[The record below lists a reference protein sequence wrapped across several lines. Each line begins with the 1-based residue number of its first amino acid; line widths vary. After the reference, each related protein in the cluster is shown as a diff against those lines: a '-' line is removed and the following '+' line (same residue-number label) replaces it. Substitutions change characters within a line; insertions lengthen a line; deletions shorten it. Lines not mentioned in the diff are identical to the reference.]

1 MQKLLTLTLLCFT
14 GMHIL
19 TAQSSPLDKS
29 ITMEPGTYTI
39 EQVLKDISAASDFS
53 FSYSPD
59 QVPLDQRVRI
69 ADTEQT
75 VAQVLTSIFKDTNI
89 DYRARGNVV
98 ILKKKPGPKANR
110 ITLSGKVTDQNSGEP
125 LIGAYVKVAD
135 RPYGAVTN
143 PYGFYSLTIPAGDYG
158 LWYSYLGYQSATYRL
173 SLKKDTRL
181 NVELA
186 DSLMTLEDVTVTSD
200 PQKNILNP
208 QLGVNNLESQTFSN
222 IAYLFGEVDIIS
234 GIRLLPGVSTVG
246 EGASGFNVRGGGI
259 DQNLILLDEA
269 PVYNSAH
276 YFGLFSIFNP
286 DVVKDVKLYKSS
298 LPANYGGAVASV
310 FDVRQKEGNNKKF
323 RLKGGVG
330 IPAVRL
336 TAEGPLIK
344 DRSSFLVGFRSTFV
358 DLSSFTFNDGTLENS
373 EAGFED
379 FNAKVNYSL
388 NEKNTL
394 YLSAYLGRDE
404 IAMDDGENLQWG
416 NSSATLRWN
425 RILNQRLFANFTGV
439 FSRYDFRVKQLAGGS
454 PLEIAAKIS
463 DYHLKADYYYYL
475 SPRHQLDF
483 GGSIVW
489 HDFEPGRYTWNN
501 RTTELDQEQALEASL
516 YVSDEFTLN
525 PKTTLQLGLRYSA
538 FFNVG
543 PGEVFLY
550 QSQLPITTNTIIDTV
565 QYHNLELIKQYHN
578 LEPRISLV
586 HTLNATSSLKFTYNR
601 SAQYTHLMS
610 NTTTSMLTDLW
621 KLSDS
626 YLKPQ
631 IGNQIALGYF
641 RNFDQNKIE
650 SSVELFYRRVN
661 NVVDFKDGADLALNP
676 AIETELLQGEGRA
689 YGMEL
694 FVRKKA
700 GRLTGWVGY
709 TLSRSERRIK
719 GRFPQ
724 ETINSGS
731 YYPSNYD
738 RTHDFKWIN
747 SYQISKRWNLSA
759 NFVFSTGRPV
769 TLPDGRYE
777 FEGTI
782 VPDFSSR
789 NQQRVS
795 NYHRLDLSAQLLGKN
810 KKKKRWQGSL
820 TFAIYNVYFHKNVF
834 DYKFEQVPGDPYET
848 RIVESSLIGNAIPS
862 ITYNFEF

>member
-1 MQKLLTLTLLCFT
+1 M
-14 GMHIL
+14 
-19 TAQSSPLDKS
+19 
-29 ITMEPGTYTI
+29 
-39 EQVLKDISAASDFS
+39 VVIS
-53 FSYSPD
+53 
-59 QVPLDQRVRI
+59 
-69 ADTEQT
+69 DTEQT
-75 VAQVLTSIFKDTNI
+75 VGQVLTNLFKDANI
-89 DYRARGNVV
+89 DFRVRGNVI
-98 ILKKKPGPKANR
+98 ILKKKPNPKENR
-110 ITLSGKVTDQNSGEP
+110 VTLSGTVTDQNSGEP
-125 LIGAYVKVAD
+125 LIGAYVKVD
-135 RPYGAVTN
+135 DQPYGTITN
-143 PYGFYSLTIPAGDYG
+143 PYGFYSLTLPAGEYD
-158 LWYSYLGYQSATYRL
+158 LWYSFLGYQSAEHRL
-173 SLKKDTRL
+173 SLVENKRL

-186 DSLMTLEDVTVTSD
+186 DSLITLEDVTVTSD
-200 PQKNILNP
+200 PQKNVINP
-208 QLGVNNLESQTFSN
+208 QLGVNNLEGQSFSN

-234 GIRLLPGVSTVG
+234 GIRLLPGVSTIG

-358 DLSSFTFNDGTLENS
+358 DLSSFTFSDGTLENS
-373 EAGFED
+373 ESGFTD
-379 FNAKVNYSL
+379 FNLKVNYTL
-388 NEKNTL
+388 NQKNKL
-394 YLSAYLGRDE
+394 YLSAYVGRDE
-404 IAMDDGENLQWG
+404 IAVDDGENLQWG

-425 RILNQRLFANFTGV
+425 RIVNQRLFANFTAV
-439 FSRYDFRVKQLAGGS
+439 LSQYDFRIKQLAGGR
-454 PLEIAAKIS
+454 PLETAAEIS

-483 GGSIVW
+483 GGSVIW
-489 HDFEPGRYTWNN
+489 HNFEPGRYTWNN
-501 RTTELDQEQALEASL
+501 STTELDQEQALEASL
-516 YVSDEFTLN
+516 YISDEFTFS
-525 PKTTLQLGLRYSA
+525 PKTTLQLGLRYSS

-543 PGEVFLY
+543 PGDVFLY
-550 QSQLPITTNTIIDTV
+550 QPQLPRTTNTIIDTV
-565 QYHNLELIKQYHN
+565 QYDNLELIKHYHN

-586 HTLNATSSLKFTYNR
+586 HTLNETSSLKFTYNR

-621 KLSDS
+621 KLSDR

-631 IGNQIALGYF
+631 IGNQVAVGYF
-641 RNFDQNKIE
+641 RNFDQNRIE

-661 NVVDFKDGADLALNP
+661 NVVDFKNGADLALNP

-694 FVRKKA
+694 FVRKNT
-700 GRLTGWVGY
+700 GRFTGWMGY
-709 TLSRSERRIK
+709 TLSRTERRFQ

-724 ETINSGS
+724 ETINSGN
-731 YYPSNYD
+731 YYPANYD
-738 RTHDFKWIN
+738 KTHDFKWIN
-747 SYQISKRWNLSA
+747 SYQLSKRWSLSA

-777 FEGTI
+777 FERTM

-795 NYHRLDLSAQLLGKN
+795 DYHRLDLSARLLGKN
-810 KKKKRWQGSL
+810 KKKRRWQGSL
-820 TFAIYNVYFHKNVF
+820 TFAVYNVYFHKNVF
-834 DYKFEQVPGDPYET
+834 AYRFEQGATDRNET
-848 RIVESSLIGNAIPS
+848 RVVESSLIRNAIPS